1 MKKYIYTA
9 IATLSLF
16 IVSCS
21 IVDQLLTFTISDQ
34 TTITIK
40 TGFPVGT
47 AMSFLTPEVTTNSS
61 AEFENNNT
69 KADLVKDVKLK
80 ELTLT
85 ITDPTAK
92 TFSFLKSIH
101 LYISTDSNDEIELA
115 FKDDINSTS
124 STITLTTTAAK
135 LDKYIKAPFFKLRTE
150 AVTKETIAED
160 ITIKADMKFR
170 VTADPF

>member
-1 MKKYIYTA
+1 
-9 IATLSLF
+9 
-16 IVSCS
+16 
-21 IVDQLLTFTISDQ
+21 
-34 TTITIK
+34 
-40 TGFPVGT
+40 
-47 AMSFLTPEVTTNSS
+47 MSFLTPEVTTNSS

-135 LDKYIKAPFFKLRTE
+135 LDKYKSTLF
-150 AVTKETIAED
+150 
-160 ITIKADMKFR
+160 
-170 VTADPF
+170 

>member
-1 MKKYIYTA
+1 
-9 IATLSLF
+9 
-16 IVSCS
+16 
-21 IVDQLLTFTISDQ
+21 
-34 TTITIK
+34 
-40 TGFPVGT
+40 
-47 AMSFLTPEVTTNSS
+47 
-61 AEFENNNT
+61 
-69 KADLVKDVKLK
+69 VKLK

-101 LYISTDSNDEIELA
+101 LYIFTDSNDEIELA